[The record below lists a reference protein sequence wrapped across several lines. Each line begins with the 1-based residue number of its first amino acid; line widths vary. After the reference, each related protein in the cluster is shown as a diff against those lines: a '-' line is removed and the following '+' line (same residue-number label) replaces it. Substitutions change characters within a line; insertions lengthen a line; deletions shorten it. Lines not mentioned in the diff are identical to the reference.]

1 MSKKGFDREV
11 MDAADKVT
19 GEDLDWNLKYHLLWL
34 FRATRKME
42 NAEKPDIEQIRRNL
56 ETMSHV
62 FCVVDDR
69 SEWAADYLGMD

>member
-19 GEDLDWNLKYHLLWL
+19 GEDLEWNIKYHLFWL

-69 SEWAADYLGMD
+69 SERAADYLGMD